1 MNAGT
6 WRDSPEKQA
15 GGEVRPPETK
25 RAGMNAHEGPT
36 GSGEGEQ
43 SHPQP
48 LEPDDA
54 AILIEK
60 LCKRFPGRDKPALD
74 NISSRVRFGKI
85 TGLVGP
91 DGAGKTT
98 LIRLLVGLLKADGGS
113 ARLAGFDAAT
123 QADRIHPVYGYMP
136 QKFGLYEDLSVIEN
150 LRLYAD
156 LRSVT
161 GGERRRKFERLL
173 RFTDLESFQSR
184 LAGQLSGGMKQKL
197 GLACALIGEPKVL
210 LLDEPS
216 VGVDPISRREL
227 WKMVQ
232 QLLSEGMA
240 VVWSTSYLD
249 EAEKCDA
256 VILLNEGRV
265 LYDGPPADMLRRV
278 RGRVWRLSGAAPDKR
293 RDLLTRLLLRPDV
306 TDAVLQGRAL
316 RLVTAPD
323 AGPPDRWEESLPAE
337 WRENPA
343 EALLWS
349 PAEPRFEDA
358 FIDALGGGPGGVSAL
373 GERLVEKART
383 DKPVIDAKGLTKHFG
398 AFTAVRDNSFE
409 IRRGEIFG
417 LLGPNGAGK
426 STTFK
431 MMCGLLQPSAGTATI
446 MDLDLKKSSS
456 RARERIGY
464 MAQKFSLYGG
474 LSVLQ
479 NLRFFSGVYGLS
491 GKARQERLDLMISL
505 FALKDFLGMNAD
517 TLPLGFKQ
525 RLALACSVMHEPD
538 ILFLDEPT
546 SGVDPVTRREFWL
559 HINAMV
565 QKGVTVMITTHFMDE
580 AEHCDR
586 IALIYR
592 GENIATGTPDD
603 LKARVRSP
611 ERPDPTL
618 EDAFIALCQPEA
630 GGTP

>member
-1 MNAGT
+1 MNPGA
-6 WRDSPEKQA
+6 RQ
-15 GGEVRPPETK
+15 VPPE
-25 RAGMNAHEGPT
+25 RE
-36 GSGEGEQ
+36 SGGGN
-43 SHPQP
+43 S
-48 LEPDDA
+48 A
-54 AILIEK
+54 AIIVEG
-60 LCKRFPGRDKPALD
+60 LCKRFPGKEKPALD
-74 NISSRVRFGKI
+74 GISGQVRFGRM

-98 LIRLLVGLLKADGGS
+98 LIRLMVGLLRADEGS
-113 ARLAGFDAAT
+113 VRVAGFDAAT
-123 QADRIHPVYGYMP
+123 QADRIHPICGYMP

-161 GGERRRKFERLL
+161 GAERQRKFERLL
-173 RFTDLESFQSR
+173 RFTSLEPFQSR
-184 LAGQLSGGMKQKL
+184 LAGRLSGGMKQKL
-197 GLACALIGEPKVL
+197 GLACALLGEPRVL

-227 WKMVQ
+227 WGMVQ
-232 QLLSEGMA
+232 QLLSDGLA

-256 VILLNEGRV
+256 VILLNEGQV
-265 LYDGPPADMLRRV
+265 LYDGPPEAILQRV
-278 RGRVWRLSGAAPDKR
+278 AGRVWQLEGVLPDKR
-293 RDLLTRLLLRPDV
+293 RQALMRLLTLPEVADG
-306 TDAVLQGRAL
+306 VLQGRSL
-316 RLVTAPD
+316 RVVGARD
-323 AGPPDRWEESLPAE
+323 AGAPAAWSDAVPPEWLEASAGTLAADAGAAFSGSGPAPLPRAGRWA
-337 WRENPA
+337 
-343 EALLWS
+343 

-358 FIDALGGGPGGVSAL
+358 FIDILGGGPNGVSAL
-373 GERLVEKART
+373 GERIAEKART
-383 DKPVIDAKGLTKHFG
+383 DTPVIDANGLTKRFG
-398 AFTAVRDNSFE
+398 GFTAVRDNSFQ

-431 MMCGLLQPSAGTATI
+431 MMCGLLQPSSGTATI
-446 MDLDLKKSSS
+446 MGLDLKKSSS
-456 RARERIGY
+456 KARERIGY
-464 MAQKFSLYGG
+464 MAQKFSLYGAI
-474 LSVLQ
+474 SVLQ

-491 GKARQERLDLMISL
+491 GKARQERVDLMISL
-505 FALKDFLGMNAD
+505 FALTDFLGMSAE

-565 QKGVTVMITTHFMDE
+565 QKGVTVMVTTHFMDE
-580 AEHCDR
+580 AEYCDR

-603 LKARVRSP
+603 LKYMVRTD
-611 ERPDPTL
+611 EMPDPTL
-618 EDAFIALCQPEA
+618 EDAFISLVKRSDA
-630 GGTP
+630 GRQDA